1 LESNNEKFHFKSEP
15 LGAKHN
21 RAAFSCGDA
30 HLDAYL
36 KTQANQERKKNL
48 CAVFVLTPDG
58 KTIAGYYT
66 LSQYSVDIG
75 EVPEALAHK
84 LTRYK
89 QVPAT
94 LIGRLARSVDYRG
107 KGVGEKLLVDALRRH
122 LDISREVGSWAVIVD
137 AKDEETAAF
146 YRKFG
151 FIDFPNTKRRLF
163 LPTATIKD
171 MFV

>member
-1 LESNNEKFHFKSEP
+1 LESEKESLHFKSEP

-36 KTQANQERKKNL
+36 KTQATQERKKNL
-48 CAVFVLTPDG
+48 CAVFVLTPDE

-66 LSQYSVDIG
+66 LSQYSVDI
-75 EVPEALAHK
+75 EEIPEAIWRK

-94 LIGRLARSVDYRG
+94 LLGRLARSVDYRG
-107 KGVGEKLLVDALRRH
+107 KGVGEKLVVDALRRH

-137 AKDEETAAF
+137 AKDEEAAAF

-151 FIDFPNTKRRLF
+151 FIDFPNVPKRLF
-163 LPTATIKD
+163 LPTATIED
-171 MFV
+171 MFA

>member
-1 LESNNEKFHFKSEP
+1 LESDTENLHFKSEP
-15 LGAKHN
+15 LGSKHN

-30 HLDAYL
+30 DLDAYL

-48 CAVFVLTPDG
+48 CAVFVLTPDK
-58 KTIAGYYT
+58 KTITGFYT
-66 LSQYSVDIG
+66 LSQYSVDI
-75 EVPEALAHK
+75 EEIPEAISHK

-94 LIGRLARSVDYRG
+94 LIGRLARSIDYRG

-146 YRKFG
+146 YRKCG
-151 FIDFPNTKRRLF
+151 FIDFPNTAKRLF
-163 LPTATIKD
+163 LPTATIED
-171 MFV
+171 MFA